1 MKLSNKILWTIS
13 FVIMFVGCSKSTTDL
28 GDNDISVDLNK
39 RYIQFDSGIQ
49 TRGALKTDLF
59 LEENFAVLGYQHRGR
74 WEAAS
79 VMATPD
85 VFESTPQIVTY
96 LNGIYQYSPVKV
108 WTGNNYSFFGYY
120 PHNNSN
126 IVLFE
131 GEVIDDKG
139 NIKAI
144 EGVPYITYTQPTDG
158 DPTKLVD
165 IMTANYIDTH
175 VDVSPEVRLEMHHR
189 LSAMDIMARNYYK
202 HIDETTGDTHLVTI
216 EITDLKL
223 SLKTF
228 TGATIYLDGSPTVPS
243 EYQGE
248 GENKTP
254 KTTTV
259 EYQIVG
265 GNGLAWA
272 PSTFD
277 VISNTSDDTGLR
289 AITSE
294 QSTSILLI
302 PQDNDIEGMLQ
313 MTYKKKINTSE
324 YLKNAANLQ
333 DDNADND
340 YIFESETALSTF
352 ERSLVEGR
360 RYFIEITFTSD
371 AVSVNITAAE
381 EWDKINEEDLKQEF
395 E

>member
-1 MKLSNKILWTIS
+1 MKLSNKILWAIS
-13 FVIMFVGCSKSTTDL
+13 FVIIFVGCSKSTTDL

-59 LEENFAVLGYQHRGR
+59 LEESFAVLGYQHRGR

-79 VMATPD
+79 VMATPN

-131 GEVIDDKG
+131 GEVIDNKG

-202 HIDETTGDTHLVTI
+202 HIDEITGDTHLVTI
-216 EITDLKL
+216 EIIDLKL

-228 TGATIYLDGSPTVPS
+228 TGAKIYLDGSPTIPS
-243 EYQGE
+243 EYVGE
-248 GENKTP
+248 GENRKP
-254 KTTTV
+254 QTTTV
-259 EYQIVG
+259 AYQIVG
-265 GNGLAWA
+265 GNSLAWA

-277 VISNTSDDTGLR
+277 VKPNKSDDTGLR

-302 PQDNDIEGMLQ
+302 PQDDDIEGSLQ
-313 MTYKKKINTSE
+313 MKYKKKINTSE
-324 YLKNAANLQ
+324 YLKNEANLK
-333 DDNADND
+333 DDNVDND

-371 AVSVNITAAE
+371 AVSVNITAAD
-381 EWDKINEEDLKQEF
+381 EWDKIDDKDLEQEF